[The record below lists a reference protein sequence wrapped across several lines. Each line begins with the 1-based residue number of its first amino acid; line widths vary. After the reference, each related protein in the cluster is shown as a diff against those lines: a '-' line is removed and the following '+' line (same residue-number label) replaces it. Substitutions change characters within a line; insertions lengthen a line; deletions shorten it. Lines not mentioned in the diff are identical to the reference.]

1 MARAAVRARE
11 AAASS
16 LSENET
22 GAKQE
27 MNLARFF
34 GARCTIRSVAGLA
47 GREAALIDGFSC
59 FSQKGMPLTQ
69 KKARQRVKDR
79 KIRFQESKSSSS
91 LTNADDLEV
100 FD

>member
-1 MARAAVRARE
+1 MGVRATVRDIRNINMARAAVRARE

-34 GARCTIRSVAGLA
+34 GAHRTIRSVAGLA
-47 GREAALIDGFSC
+47 GREAALIDSFSC
-59 FSQKGMPLTQ
+59 Y
-69 KKARQRVKDR
+69 
-79 KIRFQESKSSSS
+79 
-91 LTNADDLEV
+91 
-100 FD
+100 